1 MLKKSASA
9 IARDDCGNHI
19 SCCAGALV
27 FDDVGVIDNIP
38 QKEYNKKGVWC
49 MFEVDFYR
57 LPNGG

>member
-1 MLKKSASA
+1 MWGASA
-9 IARDDCGNHI
+9 RACGPVGTCQ
-19 SCCAGALV
+19 SLTGAF